1 MLYIFAKVFL
11 KWIMALVL
19 RPFVLHR
26 ENLRSKG
33 KVIFVCNHVAM
44 PDPIAI
50 ALVSNRVIHFMA
62 KAELFESRVSRLFYD
77 SLLVFPVSP
86 ASADL
91 KSIKKAINLLNKGKA
106 FGMFPE
112 GHRSATQFDMDIMHR
127 GAAYIATRADAP
139 IIPIYLDPHSWDKGH
154 RIRMAVGE
162 AIVPSKVREQVT
174 SMKYVNAVTDRIADA
189 FNSLREE
196 LGSA

>member
-62 KAELFESRVSRLFYD
+62 KAELFESRVSRLF
-77 SLLVFPVSP
+77 
-86 ASADL
+86 
-91 KSIKKAINLLNKGKA
+91 
-106 FGMFPE
+106 
-112 GHRSATQFDMDIMHR
+112 
-127 GAAYIATRADAP
+127 
-139 IIPIYLDPHSWDKGH
+139 
-154 RIRMAVGE
+154 
-162 AIVPSKVREQVT
+162 
-174 SMKYVNAVTDRIADA
+174 
-189 FNSLREE
+189 
-196 LGSA
+196 